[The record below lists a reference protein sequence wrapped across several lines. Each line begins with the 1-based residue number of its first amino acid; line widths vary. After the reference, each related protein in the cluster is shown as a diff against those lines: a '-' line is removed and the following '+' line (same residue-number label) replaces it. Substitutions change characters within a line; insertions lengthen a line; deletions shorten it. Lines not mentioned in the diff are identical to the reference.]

1 MTVGGI
7 GAGLQPRPDAAGA
20 DNDEP
25 PPLEEVDGHEP
36 ARATGELHSGTT
48 CSAAELR
55 VAPPSFS
62 CSRSAIMH
70 RRAKLLAPVKGGL
83 GHGKHLPTLRV
94 QLCML
99 NRGAVQS
106 KPGGSRRLAQ

>member
-7 GAGLQPRPDAAGA
+7 SAGLQPRPDAAGA

-36 ARATGELHSGTT
+36 ARATGELHSGT
-48 CSAAELR
+48 R
-55 VAPPSFS
+55 VAPPSFGR
-62 CSRSAIMH
+62 SRSAVMH
-70 RRAKLLAPVKGGL
+70 RRAKLLAPVKGGA

>member
-7 GAGLQPRPDAAGA
+7 SAGLQPRPDAAGA

-55 VAPPSFS
+55 VAPPSFG
-62 CSRSAIMH
+62 CSRSAVMH
-70 RRAKLLAPVKGGL
+70 RRAKLLAPVKGGA
-83 GHGKHLPTLRV
+83 GHGKHLHVPTHKCTILNVDLR
-94 QLCML
+94 
-99 NRGAVQS
+99 
-106 KPGGSRRLAQ
+106 SRP